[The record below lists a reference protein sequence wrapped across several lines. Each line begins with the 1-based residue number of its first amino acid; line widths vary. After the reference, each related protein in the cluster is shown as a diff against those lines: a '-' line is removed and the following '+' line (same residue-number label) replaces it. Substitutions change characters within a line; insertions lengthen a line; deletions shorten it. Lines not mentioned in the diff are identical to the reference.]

1 MKLISLVTQHF
12 KKLGSQSVDFKSGL
26 NIIAGDNAQGKSTL
40 LEAIKMAFFGVA
52 AMPCGK
58 AEIPTWGQTKCSVTL
73 KFELTSD
80 TTYLLTRTLST
91 AKLLSIGADG
101 VETLE
106 ANGHTPVTARI
117 EELTGLTLK
126 DWELFIQSSQG
137 FATGILTFGAT
148 ALNKKV
154 EEFAGVDLIDKV
166 QTLAARYAQRAEA
179 QAEVQMVPAA
189 RIEELEQEVKAAQ
202 AEYDEAEASALA
214 AQEALKAVGEPPIAP
229 VGPTAAELRAGQRE
243 VNAADAAVDAAEQRL
258 LAANQRVT
266 DAQQA
271 LGEKKVTDAAALETS
286 LEQLKAE
293 GDQLKTQ
300 VQGYQASV
308 KTLES
313 AAHGVTSA
321 QAALKRAN
329 EVLEVTA
336 AGFTDAENQEKLDE
350 ATHALSQAT
359 DRVAHLNV
367 KVGEAQAA
375 HSSLKKLADGAVCP
389 TCKRAKEDHDPEQLA
404 KECAEAERTLEAL
417 RGQLKSEQ
425 ESIAV
430 YTPLVRNLTQAIEA
444 RSRASSEVEAKQAAL
459 VAVQLTLADLEGTHA
474 GAAQKLADAEAELD
488 AKRDQ
493 FARVREQL
501 ANVRSHNDE
510 VARLNS
516 ALEKVR
522 GQALTAKADFD
533 AAMSHLEALPECA
546 TDEQVLEAEA
556 VEAAYQEDRLAH
568 SRALSQA
575 EGNHSMGCQA
585 MRVATDRGTR
595 AHQAVADANKA
606 NEEAAANEKLSKQ
619 YDRLVRFL
627 RERRQTYLKEV
638 WDAVMSSSS
647 RMVRRSSSDVITR
660 VDNREG
666 SFYFEEAGN
675 IAPTTS
681 ASGAQKAL
689 IGTSIRVGLSRALY
703 GSDSLMIFDEPTEGC
718 TEFNAS
724 NMVAQLATCAR
735 QVLLITHRE
744 GDQALA
750 NHIINVGQ

>member
-1 MKLISLVTQHF
+1 MKLISLSTQHF
-12 KKLGSQSVDFKSGL
+12 KKLGTQSVEFKSGL

-40 LEAIKMAFFGVA
+40 LEAIKMALFGVA

-73 KFELTSD
+73 VFQLHGPE
-80 TTYLLTRTLST
+80 TYTLVRTLST
-91 AKLLSIGADG
+91 AKLTCTLEG

-106 ANGHTPVTARI
+106 GNGHTAVTSRV
-117 EELTGLTLK
+117 EDLTGLTVR

-166 QTLAARYAQRAEA
+166 QTLAARYSQRAEA
-179 QAEVQMVPAA
+179 QAEVQQVPVS

-202 AEYDEAEASALA
+202 AEYDEAESSTTA

-229 VGPTAAELRAGQRE
+229 TGATAAELRAGQRE
-243 VNAADAAVDAAEQRL
+243 VNTADADVDAAEQRL
-258 LAANQRVT
+258 NAANQRVT
-266 DAQQA
+266 DAEQA
-271 LGEKKVTDAAALETS
+271 LGDKKVTDAAALES
-286 LEQLKAE
+286 SVEQLKTE
-293 GDQLKTQ
+293 GDDLKTK
-300 VQGYQASV
+300 VQGHQASV

-313 AAHGVTSA
+313 AKHGVTSA
-321 QAALKRAN
+321 QADFSRAN
-329 EVLEVTA
+329 EALEA
-336 AGFTDAENQEKLDE
+336 ASLGLTDEEAQEKLDE
-350 ATHALSQAT
+350 ATQALNRSTEQVG
-359 DRVAHLNV
+359 DLNV
-367 KVGEAQAA
+367 KVGEAQAV
-375 HSSLKKLADGAVCP
+375 HSNLKKLADGAVCP

-404 KECAEAERTLEAL
+404 KECNEAGEAL
-417 RGQLKSEQ
+417 ASLRSQLKAEQ
-425 ESIAV
+425 ESHAV
-430 YTPLVRNLTQAIEA
+430 YAPVVRNLTQSIET
-444 RSRASSEVEAKQAAL
+444 RSRARSEVEAKQATL
-459 VAVQLTLADLEGTHA
+459 TAVQGTLAGLQETYA
-474 GAAQKLADAEAELD
+474 GVAEQLTESEAALD
-488 AKRDQ
+488 AKRSQ
-493 FARVREQL
+493 FAEVREQL
-501 ANVRSHNDE
+501 RNAQTHNAE
-510 VARLNS
+510 VARLS
-516 ALEKVR
+516 TALAKVM
-522 GQALTAKADFD
+522 GQAVAAKADFD
-533 AAMSHLEALPECA
+533 AALAHLESLPECA
-546 TDEQVLEAEA
+546 TDEQVVEAEA
-556 VEAAYQEDRLAH
+556 DEAAYQEARLAH

-575 EGNHSMGCQA
+575 EGNHSMGRQA
-585 MRVATDRGTR
+585 MRAATDRGAR
-595 AHQAVADANKA
+595 ARQAVADANKA
-606 NEEAAANEKLSKQ
+606 NEEAAANDKLSKQ

-638 WDAVMSSSS
+638 WDAVMGSST

-675 IAPTTS
+675 MAPTTS